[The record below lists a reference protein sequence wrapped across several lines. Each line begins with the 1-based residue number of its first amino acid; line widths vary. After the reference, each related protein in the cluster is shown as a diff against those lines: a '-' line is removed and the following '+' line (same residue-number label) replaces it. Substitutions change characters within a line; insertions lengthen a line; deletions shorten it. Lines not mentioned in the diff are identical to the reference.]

1 MENVRSLGLVVLLGL
16 GIAGCATVNGD
27 MPSASVAGDV
37 TPGAWR
43 GVATGREMATA
54 MGEMS
59 EPVQLIID
67 DGGRYTLIHRQGT
80 GEIRS
85 EGTVVRKSG
94 NHLTLEGRIVKPE
107 MLAGA
112 AVRHDVWRTER
123 GVVGDVDTFFL
134 GHRVQAQLLLQPA
147 TDAVTV
153 R

>member
-1 MENVRSLGLVVLLGL
+1 MRSLGVVVLFGL
-16 GIAGCATVNGD
+16 GVTGCATVDGD

-59 EPVQLIID
+59 EPVQLVIE
-67 DGGRYTLIHRQGT
+67 DGNRYTLIHRQGT

-85 EGTVVRKSG
+85 EGDVRMSG
-94 NHLTLEGRIVKPE
+94 NHLILEGRIVKPE

-123 GVVGDVDTFFL
+123 GLVGDADTFFL
-134 GHRVQAQLLLQPA
+134 GHRVWAELLLQPGL
-147 TDAVTV
+147 
-153 R
+153 